1 MGEIEGGSLGCEGGG
16 RGGGEGV
23 RTGVD
28 EPLAVCGDVRLF
40 RDGLLEVSDG
50 LVGRYCDLQLE
61 LARAWV
67 AC

>member
-1 MGEIEGGSLGCEGGG
+1 MDVDEGG
-16 RGGGEGV
+16 R

-28 EPLAVCGDVRLF
+28 EPLPVCGDVRLVC
-40 RDGLLEVSDG
+40 DGLLEVSDG